1 VLIFANIKL
10 YLDKSKKLF
19 KIIIKMIYLSN
30 KIVAMFTF
38 SEENYLKA
46 IYHLEIDSIKGIST
60 NAIAKKLETKA
71 SSVTD
76 MVKKLS
82 EKKLIIYKKYQGVT
96 LTDFGKKTA
105 ANIVRKHRLWEVF
118 LVEKLNFSWD
128 EVHDVAEQ
136 LEHIK
141 SPKLINQLDSFLGF
155 PSNDPHGDPIP
166 DKEGKFQKIE
176 KKLLSTLKENQLGV
190 CVGVNDSSSEF
201 LKYLDRYQISLGQKI
216 RVVSKE
222 SFDGSVTIL
231 INNKEMSISQKI
243 ANNIYIQ
250 S

>member
-1 VLIFANIKL
+1 MI
-10 YLDKSKKLF
+10 KKLAD
-19 KIIIKMIYLSN
+19 KEVLTYI
-30 KIVAMFTF
+30 
-38 SEENYLKA
+38 
-46 IYHLEIDSIKGIST
+46 
-60 NAIAKKLETKA
+60 
-71 SSVTD
+71 
-76 MVKKLS
+76 
-82 EKKLIIYKKYQGVT
+82 KYQGVS
-96 LTDFGKKTA
+96 LTDLGRKIA
-105 ANIVRKHRLWEVF
+105 LGVIRKHRLWEVF

-141 SPKLINQLDSFLGF
+141 STKLINELDAFLEF
-155 PSNDPHGDPIP
+155 PKMDPHGDPIP

-222 SFDGSVTIL
+222 SFDGSVKIL